1 MGLAD
6 GRRATLAL
14 GSTACCVL
22 ALLAAPA
29 AALAH
34 GFGGRRAD
42 LPISKTLFIYA
53 AALVLIL
60 SFVALAVLW
69 PRPKL
74 AGYRFIPL
82 PLAVSRVLLS
92 RPVAVLLGAVGVFL
106 LELTIYA
113 GLTGVQTSSAN
124 FAPTVAR
131 LDRAFA
137 GGAGSLDELA
147 AEAAGR

>member
-34 GFGGRRAD
+34 GFGGGRTD

-60 SFVALAVLW
+60 SFVALALALALALAVLW

-74 AGYRFIPL
+74 AGYRFIP
-82 PLAVSRVLLS
+82 RLS
-92 RPVAVLLGAVGVFL
+92 RSRGCCSAV
-106 LELTIYA
+106 
-113 GLTGVQTSSAN
+113 
-124 FAPTVAR
+124 R
-131 LDRAFA
+131 LP
-137 GGAGSLDELA
+137 
-147 AEAAGR
+147 